1 MKLSKKHFGRI
12 AILPFKKFIGRSA
25 KEFKEVFGQK
35 HPKKLSRQE
44 TPNSVLEGVY
54 VLNQNFDT

>member
-1 MKLSKKHFGRI
+1 MPKMTIKPQKKQQ
-12 AILPFKKFIGRSA
+12 KKT
-25 KEFKEVFGQK
+25 
-35 HPKKLSRQE
+35 LSRQE